1 MRFSIPS
8 SMLSAALSDLSKVL
22 SSKNSMAILNCF
34 LFEVNN
40 SELTITASD
49 SDNRMTTRLSV
60 SLADGDGRFC
70 ITSQTI
76 ADAVKELDDQPIT
89 IDVNMETLETKI
101 IYLNGMYKIIAQS
114 ADEYPAPVTPP
125 TEPARL
131 TIASSLLAENVTRSL
146 FATAVEELRPV
157 MNGIFFDLQNDSLF
171 VAATDGHKLVRN
183 TIFSIKTEQPSSFI
197 LPKKP
202 ATLLK
207 NVLAKDDSEVQID
220 TDGHVAAMYFGDYT
234 LTCRLTEGKYPN
246 YNSVIPQQNNNV
258 IKIDRRV
265 LLSSLRRVLP
275 FSSAQSELVRL
286 RIESGKVEVSAEDLD
301 FSTSAKEEAIC
312 EYDGMPMSIG
322 FKGTVL
328 CDILNN
334 LDSEE
339 VIIKLADPTRAG
351 IVLPAQQPD
360 QQETLMLLMPML
372 LND

>member
-1 MRFSIPS
+1 
-8 SMLSAALSDLSKVL
+8 MLSAALGDLSKVL

-49 SDNRMTTRLSV
+49 SDNRMTTRISV

-70 ITSQTI
+70 ITSRTI

-89 IDVNMETLETKI
+89 IDVDMETLETKI

-114 ADEYPAPVTPP
+114 ANDYPVPTTPP
-125 TEPARL
+125 AEPMRL
-131 TIASSLLAENVTRSL
+131 TMPSALLSENVTRSL

-157 MNGIFFDLQNDSLF
+157 MNGIFFDLQGEGLF

-183 TIFSIKTEQPSSFI
+183 TLLSIKSEQPVSFI

-202 ATLLK
+202 ATILK

-246 YNSVIPQQNNNV
+246 YNSVIPQQNDNV
-258 IKIDRRV
+258 IKIDRRA

-286 RIESGKVEVSAEDLD
+286 RIESGKVEVSAEDID

-312 EYDGMPMSIG
+312 EYDGVPMSIG